1 MQDYLSIE
9 SKTDLVSIESF
20 PLPALMEGV
29 SYDENKEINGY
40 FIKQVNSLFANLLG
54 LSKEELIGVD
64 LKEIYPYLDSIKE
77 ELSYTFKDEIES
89 SGTFKFELFA
99 DGLNM
104 WFDVFVKVID
114 EENQIVT
121 FNECTERKLNEE
133 ELKESGARFKSLYEN
148 STIGI
153 YRTTPEGEILL
164 ANPALL
170 DIVGYDSFE
179 ELKSID
185 LNTDY
190 NREKFI
196 NEIEKY
202 GLVKGFESKW
212 KTSDGNY
219 INIIESA
226 RAVRN
231 GKGKT
236 LYYEGSV
243 EDITERIES
252 EGKLSDLSNVFV
264 EMGVDALENID
275 ILVSKACE
283 IIGGEWSAFYCYD
296 DEKGIIKI
304 HSGYNIPPDFPREFK
319 AEGHICYEA
328 SITSSELFIIEDVR
342 KTEFLESD
350 SFIKDFGLRAFLG
363 YTVVN
368 EIIHRSL
375 CVAFGEEREF
385 SETESRIIST
395 LGKALSLEYQRYD
408 IEQSLINAR
417 EDAEGASKAKSQ
429 FIANMSHEIRTPLNG
444 IMGFTEMLVFEE
456 EDEGK
461 KMMLKMVEKSGNQLL
476 DLLNDL
482 LEYSRFESGKIELEP
497 AEFNLYR
504 VLNDIE
510 NYFKPVAN
518 SKNLIFALE
527 TNCIEE
533 QIVVG
538 DELKVRQI
546 LINIVNNAIKFT
558 NEGFVNVEANI
569 VEQGGNLLFEIVV
582 ADSGIG
588 INKKQLV
595 EIFDEFK
602 QLDFYLTKKNKGTG
616 LGLTITK
623 RLVDMMAGTIR
634 VESEPNNG
642 SRFIVEIP
650 LTSGILTNRELNM
663 NISGEQKGAELRK
676 IKILLAEDNE
686 ANQFLIKALTKSK
699 NWDITV
705 VENGQEAVEAF
716 KKDEFNLILMDVQM
730 PLMNGY
736 EATMMIRDIEKERG
750 THVPIIALTAYAMKS
765 DKDMCIEAGMDD
777 YISKPFK
784 RQIFLDSIEGFLAE

>member
-1 MQDYLSIE
+1 MQDYLSVE
-9 SKTDLVSIESF
+9 RNRDMMSIENY
-20 PLPALMEGV
+20 PLPALLEGI

-64 LKEIYPYLDSIKE
+64 LKEIYPYLDSVKE

-89 SGTFKFELFA
+89 CGTFKFELFA
-99 DGLNM
+99 DDLNI
-104 WFDVFVKVID
+104 WFDMFVKVID
-114 EENQIVT
+114 KENQIVI

-179 ELKSID
+179 EFKSVD

-190 NREKFI
+190 DREKFI
-196 NEIEKY
+196 DEIEKY
-202 GLVKGFESKW
+202 GIVKDFESKW
-212 KTSDGNY
+212 RTSDGSY
-219 INIIESA
+219 INIVESA

-243 EDITERIES
+243 EDVTERVES
-252 EGKLSDLSNVFV
+252 ERKLSDLNNVFAD
-264 EMGVDALENID
+264 MGVDALENID
-275 ILVSKACE
+275 ILVRKACE

-296 DEKGIIKI
+296 AEEEMIKI
-304 HSGYNIPPDFPREFK
+304 NSGYKIPSELPIEFK
-319 AEGHICYEA
+319 AKGHICYEA
-328 SITSSELFIIEDVR
+328 SLTSNELFIIEDVR

-350 SFIKDFGLRAFLG
+350 SFVKEFDLKAFLG
-363 YTVVN
+363 YTIVN
-368 EIIHRSL
+368 EIIQGSL
-375 CVAFGEEREF
+375 CVVFREEREF
-385 SETESRIIST
+385 TETESRIIST
-395 LGKALSLEYQRYD
+395 LGKALSLEYKRYD
-408 IEQSLINAR
+408 IEQSLIASR
-417 EDAEGASKAKSQ
+417 EEAERASQAKSQ

-444 IMGFTEMLVFEE
+444 IMGFAELLVFEE
-456 EDEGK
+456 EDENR
-461 KMMLKMVEKSGNQLL
+461 KMMLKMVERSGNQLL

-482 LEYSRFESGKIELEP
+482 LEYSRFEAGKIELEP
-497 AEFNLYR
+497 ADFNLYK
-504 VLNDIE
+504 VLIDIE

-527 TNCIEE
+527 TNCIKE

-538 DELKVRQI
+538 DELKLRQI

-569 VEQGGNLLFEIVV
+569 VEQGSNLLFEIVV

-623 RLVDMMAGTIR
+623 RLVDLMAGTIR

-663 NISGEQKGAELRK
+663 NINGEQKGAESRK

-686 ANQFLIKALTKSK
+686 ANQFLIKALTKAK
-699 NWDITV
+699 NWNITV

-736 EATMMIRDIEKERG
+736 EATKMIRDIEKERG
-750 THVPIIALTAYAMKS
+750 THIPIIALTAYAMKS

>member
-527 TNCIEE
+527 TNCVEE

-538 DELKVRQI
+538 DELKVRQV
-546 LINIVNNAIKFT
+546 LINVVNNAIKFT

-650 LTSGILTNRELNM
+650 FTSGILTNRELNM

>member
-9 SKTDLVSIESF
+9 RNTDMVSIENY
-20 PLPALMEGV
+20 PLPALLEGI
-29 SYDENKEINGY
+29 SYDENNEIKGY

-54 LSKEELIGVD
+54 LNKEQLIGVD
-64 LKEIYPYLDSIKE
+64 LKEIYPYLDSVKE
-77 ELSYTFKDEIES
+77 ELAYTFKDEIES
-89 SGTFKFELFA
+89 FGTFKFELFA
-99 DGLNM
+99 DGLNI
-104 WFDVFVKVID
+104 WFDMFVKVID
-114 EENQIVT
+114 KENQIII

-179 ELKSID
+179 ELKSVD

-190 NREKFI
+190 DREKFI
-196 NEIEKY
+196 DEIEKY
-202 GLVKGFESKW
+202 GIVKDFESKW
-212 KTSDGNY
+212 KTNDGSY
-219 INIIESA
+219 INIVESA

-243 EDITERIES
+243 EDVTERVES
-252 EGKLSDLSNVFV
+252 ERKLSDLNNVFA
-264 EMGVDALENID
+264 ELGVDALENID

-283 IIGGEWSAFYCYD
+283 IIGGKWSAFYCYD
-296 DEKGIIKI
+296 AEEELIRIN
-304 HSGYNIPPDFPREFK
+304 SGYKIPSDLPIEFK
-319 AEGHICYEA
+319 AKGHICYEA
-328 SITSSELFIIEDVR
+328 SLTSSELFIIEDVR

-350 SFIKDFGLRAFLG
+350 SFVKDFDLKAFLG
-363 YTVVN
+363 YTIVN
-368 EIIHRSL
+368 EIIQGSL
-375 CVAFGEEREF
+375 CVVFGDEREF

-395 LGKALSLEYQRYD
+395 LGKALSLEYKRYD
-408 IEQSLINAR
+408 IEQSLIAAR
-417 EDAEGASKAKSQ
+417 EDAERASQAKSQ

-444 IMGFTEMLVFEE
+444 IMGFAELLVFEE
-456 EDEGK
+456 EDENK

-482 LEYSRFESGKIELEP
+482 LEYSRFEAGKIELEP
-497 AEFNLYR
+497 ADFNLYK
-504 VLNDIE
+504 VLIDIE

-538 DELKVRQI
+538 DELKLRQI

-623 RLVDMMAGTIR
+623 RLVDLMAGTIR

-650 LTSGILTNRELNM
+650 LTSGILTNGELNM
-663 NISGEQKGAELRK
+663 NINGEQKGAELRK

-699 NWDITV
+699 NWNITV

-716 KKDEFNLILMDVQM
+716 KKDEFDLILMDVQM

>member
-252 EGKLSDLSNVFV
+252 ERKLSDLSNVFV

-527 TNCIEE
+527 TNCVEE

-538 DELKVRQI
+538 DELKVRQV
-546 LINIVNNAIKFT
+546 LINVVNNAIKFT

-650 LTSGILTNRELNM
+650 FTSGILTNRELNM